1 MIRKY
6 SAEEK
11 FQIVMEYFSDNVSQA
26 EICRRHGV
34 SPVYLRR
41 WREQFIQGGKKALSG
56 SAQKDTRY
64 QEIND
69 LKRIIGE
76 QTLVMNAFK
85 KRLQGRSKE
94 G

>member
-1 MIRKY
+1 MNGKY

-11 FQIVMEYFSDNVSQA
+11 FQIVLESFSDNVSQA

-34 SPVYLRR
+34 SPVRLRR
-41 WREQFIQGGKKALSG
+41 WKEQFIQGGKKALSE
-56 SAQKDTRY
+56 SAQKDTRD

-76 QTLVMNAFK
+76 QTLVMDAFK
-85 KRLQGRSKE
+85 KRLQGRSK
-94 G
+94 

>member
-1 MIRKY
+1 MNGKY

-11 FQIVMEYFSDNVSQA
+11 FQIVLESFSDNVSQA

-34 SPVYLRR
+34 SPVHLRR
-41 WREQFIQGGKKALSG
+41 WKEQFIQGGKKALSE
-56 SAQKDTRY
+56 SAQKDTRD

-76 QTLVMNAFK
+76 QTLVMDAFK
-85 KRLQGRSKE
+85 KRLQGRSK
-94 G
+94 